1 MADDLPHYRA
11 WLLTRPCRCAPCV
24 AAVEVHHPRHSPTY
38 APDAKPEKALG
49 GKPGKGQRAS
59 DYYGI
64 PICYRDH
71 RNLHALKGFFQ
82 GWSGEQLR
90 AWQDE
95 QIEQLH
101 AEYEAYLE
109 RNPHLAPEA
118 SREGHRGVKKPGPR
132 AANDAVTKAVL
143 AERNAIITALQ
154 RLAGEARHKPGE
166 HQVLCDAIEI
176 IEARG
181 RA

>member
-1 MADDLPHYRA
+1 MADDLPPYRA
-11 WLLTRPCRCAPCV
+11 WLLKQSCRCEPCV
-24 AAVEVHHPRHSPTY
+24 AAVEVHHPRHCPTY
-38 APDAKPEKALG
+38 APGEKPAKSVGE
-49 GKPGKGQRAS
+49 KPGKGQRSS
-59 DYYGI
+59 DWYGI
-64 PICYRDH
+64 PLCPH
-71 RNLHALKGFFQ
+71 HHTGQLHALKGHFS
-82 GWSGEQLR
+82 GWTGEQLI

-101 AEYEAYLE
+101 AEYEAWLE

-118 SREGHRGVKKPGPR
+118 SSPEPRRSAKSPR
-132 AANDAVTKAVL
+132 ASDAVTKAVL